1 MAQAADPRACGGSE
15 SSDEEGEGAGGL
27 MGPLGRIGLGDEGE
41 DESSAEDG
49 EDSRGAKAAEGAEG
63 SKEGRGRRNAR
74 GGGAGVGPVAPP
86 PSALRDGGGDGRRRG
101 GEMAVGRE
109 RVHGEALS
117 GRGEEGRENGD
128 GSGEEER
135 GGGDGEGEGGMR
147 GGPPSPRAPGP
158 PSQGFSFHLTRTACP
173 SSLRYLFFPSL
184 PLPSLPLPCS
194 SFPPLLVCQVPS
206 QELSFQLCFSA
217 AYPSSFLN
225 FPSFLFC
232 SLCPFPCS
240 SIPPLLVRQVPS
252 QGLSFQLWP
261 AAEAL
266 CHFLEASFGPC
277 ANTETG
283 TEEPHLQEGEG
294 EKQQSEQNAGS
305 KKGRY
310 QQHKH
315 DQRTNTEP
323 KFLSPLLQQIQK
335 QRQENQG
342 ECSLQG
348 LRVVELGAG
357 TGLAGMMAAV
367 LGAKQ
372 VVLTDLPHVLPNLQ
386 KNVQLNAGSFESK
399 QMARQLNVPDLPH
412 VLPNLQGNVQ
422 GNKEVNLG
430 GGSASDAGDVD
441 SGALEYGEV
450 QGERVDV
457 RVLRWG
463 EPEDI
468 AVLEKEY
475 RRTGQRCTE
484 PLPGSDGLD
493 TNVPN
498 LEVRDSERCEGL

>member
-86 PSALRDGGGDGRRRG
+86 PSALRDGGGDGRRRR

-147 GGPPSPRAPGP
+147 GGVVHVGY
-158 PSQGFSFHLTRTACP
+158 Q
-173 SSLRYLFFPSL
+173 
-184 PLPSLPLPCS
+184 PL
-194 SFPPLLVCQVPS
+194 
-206 QELSFQLCFSA
+206 
-217 AYPSSFLN
+217 N
-225 FPSFLFC
+225 
-232 SLCPFPCS
+232 S

-277 ANTETG
+277 ASQPPFAQHQQEQQKQQQQERQPQEQQQDQNEQKQQQPEQQQREQKQEQQQHDKEVGEEADTETGTG
-283 TEEPHLQEGEG
+283 TEEPHLQKGEG
-294 EKQQSEQNAGS
+294 EKQLSEQNAGS

-310 QQHKH
+310 QQQKH

-335 QRQENQG
+335 QRREKQG
-342 ECSLQG
+342 ACGLQG

-372 VVLTDLPHVLPNLQ
+372 MVLTDLPHVLPNLQ
-386 KNVQLNAGSFESK
+386 TNVQLNAGSFESK

-430 GGSASDAGDVD
+430 GGSAIDAGDLD

-463 EPEDI
+463 EPEDM

-493 TNVPN
+493 INVPN
-498 LEVRDSERCEGL
+498 LEVRDSERREGL